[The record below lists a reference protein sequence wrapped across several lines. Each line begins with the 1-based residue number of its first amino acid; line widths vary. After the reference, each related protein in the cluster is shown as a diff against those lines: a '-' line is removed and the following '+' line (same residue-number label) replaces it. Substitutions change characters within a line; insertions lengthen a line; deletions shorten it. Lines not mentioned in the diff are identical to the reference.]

1 MTTQSYRWVVAPI
14 VPPTQIR
21 RLDHLS
27 PLIVQILYNRGITD
41 RAEADAFLAGEH
53 REESPFRMKGMNE
66 AVGRIRQALRAGEPI
81 AVYGDFDADGVTST
95 ALLVQ
100 VLKAL
105 AGRVRVRPYIP
116 HRVDE
121 GYGLNNRS
129 LRHLHNQGIR
139 LVITVDCGIRATD
152 QVAYGRRLGLDIIV
166 SDHHSVPDTLP
177 PASAVIN
184 PRQPG
189 CRYAFKDLAGVG
201 VAFKLAQALLRA
213 NERVPLHRA
222 QCEITQDD
230 LTDLVA
236 LGTVADMVP
245 LLDENRALVKRG
257 LEKLNA
263 PYRPGIQALIA
274 QASVKPGTI
283 DAETIGYVLGPRLNA
298 AGRMEH
304 AMTSYRL
311 LMAST
316 LEEAEPLANDLGEKN
331 RLRQQVTK
339 ETFEQARQQVTDRFP
354 QSRFLMA
361 MGRDFLSGIVGLV
374 SSRLT
379 EDFYRPSAVLT
390 LGEDESRGSARSI
403 PEFNIIQALDECAD
417 LLEKHGG
424 HAGAAGFTVRNEN
437 LPALQARLEEIA
449 ARELEGVDLVPTLCI
464 DAEVPLQE
472 VNWATQALLQQLAPF
487 GYANPTPLLLSRG
500 VRVRRHR
507 LVGDDHLKLTLD
519 DGRIIWDAIAFR
531 QGHWA
536 ASMPDRVDLVYN
548 IEVHE
553 WNGQKRLQLNVKALR
568 PAEN

>member
-1 MTTQSYRWVVAPI
+1 MTMQSHRWAVAPAA
-14 VPPTQIR
+14 PPTQLR

-41 RAEADAFLAGEH
+41 RAEADAFLAGQC
-53 REESPFRMKGMNE
+53 RQDNPFRMKGMNE

-100 VLKAL
+100 VLRAL
-105 AGRVRVRPYIP
+105 GGRGRVRPYIP

-139 LVITVDCGIRATD
+139 LVITVDCGIRAAD
-152 QVAYGRRLGLDIIV
+152 QIAYGRRLGLDIIV

-177 PASAVIN
+177 TATAVIN

-189 CRYAFKDLAGVG
+189 CRYGFKDLAGVG

-236 LGTVADMVP
+236 LGTVADLAP

-257 LEKLNA
+257 LKKLNA
-263 PYRPGIQALIA
+263 PERPGVQALME
-274 QASVKPGTI
+274 QAGVKPGTV
-283 DAETIGYVLGPRLNA
+283 DAETIGYVLGPRINA

-304 AMTSYRL
+304 AMISYRL
-311 LMAST
+311 LMAPT
-316 LEEAEPLANDLGEKN
+316 LDDALPLAKDLDEKN
-331 RLRQQVTK
+331 RLRQEVTE
-339 ETFEQARQQVTDRFP
+339 ETLEAARQQVVDRLP
-354 QSRFLMA
+354 QDRFLMA
-361 MGRDFLSGIVGLV
+361 MGRDFPSGIVGLV
-374 SSRLT
+374 ASRLT
-379 EDFYRPSAVLT
+379 DEFYRPSAVVT
-390 LGEDESRGSARSI
+390 LGEEESRGSARSI
-403 PEFNIIQALDECAD
+403 PEFSIIQALDECQD
-417 LLEKHGG
+417 LLKRHGG
-424 HAGAAGFTVRNEN
+424 HARAAGFTVRNEN
-437 LPALQARLEEIA
+437 LPALRARLEEIA

-464 DAEVPLQE
+464 DAEIPLQE

-487 GYANPTPLLLSRG
+487 GCANPTPVLLSRG

-519 DGRIIWDAIAFR
+519 DGRIVWDAIAFR

-536 ASMPDRVDLVYN
+536 DSMPDRVDIVYSV
-548 IEVHE
+548 EVHE
-553 WNGQKRLQLNVKALR
+553 WNDEKRLELNVKDLR
-568 PAEN
+568 PADR